1 MSPRNVV
8 DSRSRTSYE
17 VVKRL
22 GKGAFATCYLVSARQ
37 RAHPNVQCYALKKF
51 PRKAADDDQRF
62 VKICNEVAVHGRL
75 CSGSCHP
82 NVVGMLTAFDSEEG
96 DVCMLLEYCANGNL
110 ADFVERTEGCALG
123 EAEAVGF
130 LRQLLNA
137 VEYIHTVHDVL
148 HRDIKPGNVLLSS
161 NYTVKL
167 ADFGLACTVEECRRR
182 LSVCG
187 TPNYVSPE
195 IIRFRGHSFASD
207 YWAIACTFF
216 FMLSGVT
223 PFQTSTIKSTYSK
236 ICRSDYHYPANFTGG
251 PKARDF
257 IARVLC
263 VEPVHRMSMREMFL
277 HPLFQSF
284 RRSSMSNLLTDSN
297 GNIVELPVKPLSRC
311 QSVFDFNSTRSTP
324 DPEQQLMSTY
334 SLFYRALQS
343 VFTPSDY
350 SEFSLLLIDRPL
362 PETFVVKWVDY
373 TNKFGFGAMLKN
385 GVRSVCFNDESILST
400 IDCETFVYHPLRTHR
415 GCTIWDSNTLL
426 CPAFQSK
433 IQTAR
438 YVRSYMDQE
447 LTSSVRLEEPDDFL
461 MVELCRSTYLMEVIK
476 MDEMIVFLIS
486 DGSMQI
492 NFTSTRLKVL
502 LQREHDSLYLYAV
515 TANGLTSYLLDDYVR
530 TSDVQPPQWT
540 PCVMDAIHSVI
551 QRRSVARRSTKC

>member
-110 ADFVERTEGCALG
+110 ADFVERTE
-123 EAEAVGF
+123 
-130 LRQLLNA
+130 
-137 VEYIHTVHDVL
+137 
-148 HRDIKPGNVLLSS
+148 
-161 NYTVKL
+161 
-167 ADFGLACTVEECRRR
+167 
-182 LSVCG
+182 
-187 TPNYVSPE
+187 E
-195 IIRFRGHSFASD
+195 IIRYGGHSFASD
-207 YWAIACTFF
+207 YWAVACTFF

-251 PKARDF
+251 PKAKDF

-263 VEPVHRMSMREMFL
+263 VEPVHRMSMREMLL

-297 GNIVELPVKPLSRC
+297 GNIVEPPVKPLSRC

-324 DPEQQLMSTY
+324 DPEHQLMSTY

-350 SEFSLLLIDRPL
+350 SEFSLLPIDRPL

-400 IDCETFVYHPLRTHR
+400 IDCDTFVYHPLRTHR
-415 GCTIWDSNTLL
+415 GCTIWDFNTLL

-447 LTSSVRLEEPDDFL
+447 LTSSVRLEDPDDFL

-515 TANGLTSYLLDDYVR
+515 TAQGLTSYLLDDYAR
-530 TSDVQPPQWT
+530 SSDVQPPQWT